1 MTMTEY
7 EITIE
12 EVVVHRAS
20 ITADSPRVA
29 FDLARS
35 RYEEG
40 DFDEPGESQE
50 ARVAVRSAS
59 GETLLDFEKI

>member
-12 EVVVHRAS
+12 EVVVHEACVH
-20 ITADSPRVA
+20 ADSPQEA
-29 FDLARS
+29 LEAARS

-50 ARVAVRSAS
+50 ARIAVRSAS
-59 GETLLDFEKI
+59 GETLIDFQPV